1 MFKRLKK
8 SAILVI
14 LTLVIFTAPGC
25 KNTQV
30 VSEDKF
36 MELLLSN
43 PNKSGFYVE
52 PMGVK
57 NGNAILRLGE
67 LSSDKNKYN
76 YTYYV
81 TLEKNLPAKWE
92 EIATQKWHPKFIG
105 TVESIYKYGPNP
117 TGRQPYRL
125 QWYAVIKIDELMFG
139 IYENERIK
147 LNLGDTNST
156 SLKEGHTFKFEA
168 IQGRHGYHLSTYEE
182 IKK

>member
-1 MFKRLKK
+1 
-8 SAILVI
+8 
-14 LTLVIFTAPGC
+14 
-25 KNTQV
+25 
-30 VSEDKF
+30 

-43 PNKSGFYVE
+43 PNKTGYYVE

-76 YTYYV
+76 YTYYY
-81 TLEKNLPAKWE
+81 TLEINLPKQWE

-117 TGRQPYRL
+117 TGRQPYRP
-125 QWYAVIKIDELMFG
+125 QWYSVIKIDELKFG

-147 LNLGDTNST
+147 LNLGDTNRT

-168 IQGRHGYHLSTYEE
+168 IQGRHGYHLRTYEE